1 MIFSALDFLE
11 RQEGMDIANKERERR
26 GRTNVA
32 TKERG
37 RKNKKKRRGWM
48 CHITKTREILN
59 RVLLD

>member
-1 MIFSALDFLE
+1 ME
-11 RQEGMDIANKERERR
+11 EQEGTDIANKERERQ

-37 RKNKKKRRGWM
+37 RKNKKWT
-48 CHITKTREILN
+48 CHITKTREIPN